1 MEFNENK
8 SIFLQIAD
16 ITCEQILLGKIQVG
30 ERIPSLREIGVLL
43 QVNPN
48 TVLRSY
54 ELLERKKIVHTKR
67 GMGYF
72 LSENA
77 IEKILEY
84 RRDEFFENTLPEFFK
99 TIKLLN
105 ITQEEISERYKK
117 FNDTSK

>member
-105 ITQEEISERYKK
+105 ITQEEISDRYKK